1 MCKNCEHFFLNRV
14 RKLRAFFFK
23 SCSFFFKSR
32 AFFSEN
38 RVRFFLKMA
47 WENHVR
53 KSRAKIACEN
63 RVRKSRAKIA
73 CKNCVRKSRAKIA
86 CENRV
91 RKLSAKIACKNCV
104 QKLRAKIACENRVP
118 YLLVIFVIKFL
129 RTSNSVKYWQIF
141 KIFGPKMIGILL
153 ATTLNSYAMF
163 KNRF

>member
-1 MCKNCEHFFLNRV
+1 MNLIHFWWFEKKN
-14 RKLRAFFFK
+14 
-23 SCSFFFKSR
+23 CSFFFKSR

-47 WENHVR
+47 RESHVRKSRAKIACKNRVR

-63 RVRKSRAKIA
+63 GVQKSRAKIA
-73 CKNCVRKSRAKIA
+73 CKNRVQKSH
-86 CENRV
+86 
-91 RKLSAKIACKNCV
+91 AKIACK
-104 QKLRAKIACENRVP
+104 NRVP
-118 YLLVIFVIKFL
+118 YLLVIFVINFL
-129 RTSNSVKYWQIF
+129 RTSNSVKYWRIF